1 MSQHQETAERIEK
14 LVIGVS
20 DKFIEGVEKT
30 QNAIL
35 GKINAYIR
43 QLELTKAGAIKPNT
57 ANLKLLRSIRFELNE
72 IIINPA
78 YKKKLDSYLKGF
90 DDLKVINDRYFSVL
104 SWSFV
109 PTKFLYKEILNSS
122 IDITKASLLDAGI
135 SENVIKPINDI
146 LTQNITAGGLI
157 TDLESTLR
165 TYIVGDEKRL
175 GRLQRYTT
183 QITRDALNQY
193 SANYTQA
200 ITNDLGLRW
209 FYYSAGIKQNTRSY
223 CQARAGKY
231 FTIEQVRDVPEN
243 WSGRI
248 PGTNSSNILTYRGGF
263 SCMHNYIPV
272 LEGAVPES
280 YRLDS

>member
-1 MSQHQETAERIEK
+1 MSQAQETANKIES

-30 QNAIL
+30 QNAVL
-35 GKINAYIR
+35 SKINAYIR

-57 ANLKLLRSIRFELNE
+57 ANIKLLRTIRFELND
-72 IIINPA
+72 IIVNPA
-78 YKKKLDSYLKGF
+78 YRKKLDTYLKGF
-90 DDLKVINDRYFSVL
+90 DDLKVINDRYFAVL
-104 SWSFV
+104 SGSFV
-109 PTKFLYKEILNSS
+109 PTKFLYNEILNSS
-122 IDITKASLLDAGI
+122 IAITQNSLLEAGI

-146 LTQNITAGGLI
+146 LTQNITSGSLVS
-157 TDLESTLR
+157 DMEETLR
-165 TYIVGDEKRL
+165 TYIIGDDKRL

-223 CQARAGKY
+223 CRARAGKY
-231 FTIEQVRDVPEN
+231 FTIDEVKDVPQN

-248 PGTNSSNILTYRGGF
+248 PGTNSGNILTYRGGYGCIH
-263 SCMHNYIPV
+263 SYIPV
-272 LEGAVPES
+272 LEGAVP
-280 YRLDS
+280 DQFK

>member
-1 MSQHQETAERIEK
+1 MSQAQETANKIES

-20 DKFIEGVEKT
+20 DKFIDGVEKT

-43 QLELTKAGAIKPNT
+43 QLELTSTGLIKPNT
-57 ANLKLLRSIRFELNE
+57 ANLKLLRTIKFELNE
-72 IIINPA
+72 IIVNPA
-78 YKKKLDSYLKGF
+78 YRKKLDSYLKGF
-90 DDLKVINDRYFSVL
+90 DDLKVINDKYFAVL
-104 SWSFV
+104 SGSFV
-109 PTKFLYKEILNSS
+109 PTKFLYKEILKSS
-122 IDITKASLLDAGI
+122 IEITKNSLLSSGI
-135 SENVIKPINDI
+135 DENVIKPINDI
-146 LTQNITAGGLI
+146 LTQNITSGGLVA
-157 TDLESTLR
+157 DMEKTLR

-200 ITNDLGLRW
+200 ITNDLGLKW

-248 PGTNSSNILTYRGGF
+248 PGTNSSNILTYRGGY

-272 LEGAVPES
+272 LEDSVPDS
-280 YRLDS
+280 YR